1 MSFYFTLKNDI
12 FILSLRRADVLLG
25 WYFELIFS
33 SGNLS
38 AISWKNLFQN
48 VISPVEMGLKSFSH
62 DSLLSKQLVER
73 KRGGI

>member
-1 MSFYFTLKNDI
+1 MRFSL
-12 FILSLRRADVLLG
+12 LSLRRADVLLG
-25 WYFELIFS
+25 WYSELIISFFFQ

-48 VISPVEMGLKSFSH
+48 VISLVEMGLKSFLR
-62 DSLLSKQLVER
+62 DSLLSKQLVVR

>member
-1 MSFYFTLKNDI
+1 M
-12 FILSLRRADVLLG
+12 LLG
-25 WYFELIFS
+25 WYSELIISFFFS

-48 VISPVEMGLKSFSH
+48 VISLVEMGLKSFLR
-62 DSLLSKQLVER
+62 DSLLSKQLVVR